1 MKYIKLFMLMVAAI
15 LFTACSDEETYNT
28 DATTAVEF
36 EKTTMTVKENEG
48 LIKLPVKITGKRN
61 GMIRLTIKA
70 EGVDGSSEAPSYAAA
85 KESVNGSEG
94 DYSITT
100 KTLVVKADTLTSEV
114 MNFEMKV
121 LDDKIIN
128 SDRKVRFT
136 LSVEGAKLGAKNTLD
151 VKIENDER
159 TVYDLLAGDWVMS
172 YSEVQFDK
180 DNKPLMNE
188 DGSLV
193 VKDYMADVTL
203 SVIADDDSPLRGKQV
218 LAYTSK
224 FYFSLAESEVPL
236 SWSFNYSYDEAT
248 KNGQLN
254 FNCTSKETIF
264 STQGFEFSWQVVKN
278 DKLADGEIK
287 GKFTVDENNVVSKEI
302 TFNPDDALYIAASG
316 SGRPYVNLKLQRK

>member
-15 LFTACSDEETYNT
+15 LFTACSDDETYNT

-70 EGVDGSSEAPSYAAA
+70 EGVDGSSEAPSYVAA
-85 KESVNGSEG
+85 KESANGSEG

-100 KTLVVKADTLTSEV
+100 KTLVVKTDTITSEV

-121 LDDKIIN
+121 LDDKIMN

-159 TVYDLLAGDWVMS
+159 TLYDLLAGDWVMS

-180 DNKPLMNE
+180 EGNPLMNE
-188 DGSLV
+188 DGTPV
-193 VKDYMADVTL
+193 VKDYTSDVTL
-203 SVIADDDSPLRGKQV
+203 SVITDDDSPLRGKQV
-218 LAYTSK
+218 LAYASK

-254 FNCTSKETIF
+254 FNCTSEETIF
-264 STQGFEFSWQVVKN
+264 STQGYKFSWQVVKN
-278 DKLADGEIK
+278 KELADGEIK

-302 TFNPDDALYIAASG
+302 TFNPDDALYISSSG
-316 SGRPYVNLKLQRK
+316 QGIPYVNLKLQRK

>member
-70 EGVDGSSEAPSYAAA
+70 EGVDGSSEAPSYVAA
-85 KESVNGSEG
+85 KESANGSEG

-100 KTLVVKADTLTSEV
+100 KTLVVKTDTITSEV

-121 LDDKIIN
+121 LDDKIMN

-180 DNKPLMNE
+180 EGNPLMNE
-188 DGSLV
+188 DGTPV
-193 VKDYMADVTL
+193 VKDYTSDVTM
-203 SVIADDDSPLRGKQV
+203 SVITDDDSPLRGKQV

-224 FYFSLAESEVPL
+224 FYFSLADSEVPL
-236 SWSFNYSYDEAT
+236 SWSFNYSYDEAA

-254 FNCTSKETIF
+254 FNCTSKETIV
-264 STQGFEFSWQVVKN
+264 SIQGYAFSWQVAN
-278 DKLADGEIK
+278 NNKLADGEIK
-287 GKFTVDENNVVSKEI
+287 GKFTVDENNVVSKEV
-302 TFNPDDALYIAASG
+302 TFNPNAALYISASG
-316 SGRPYVNLKLQRK
+316 MSIPYINLKLQRK

>member
-70 EGVDGSSEAPSYAAA
+70 EGVDGSSEAPSYVAA
-85 KESVNGSEG
+85 KESANGSEG

-100 KTLVVKADTLTSEV
+100 KTLVVKTDTITSEV

-121 LDDKIIN
+121 LDDKIMN

-180 DNKPLMNE
+180 EGNPLMNE
-188 DGSLV
+188 DGTPV
-193 VKDYMADVTL
+193 VKDYTSDVTL
-203 SVIADDDSPLRGKQV
+203 SVITDDDSPLRGKQV

-224 FYFSLAESEVPL
+224 FYFSLADSEVSL
-236 SWSFNYSYDEAT
+236 SWSFNYSYDEAA

-264 STQGFEFSWQVVKN
+264 SIQGYAFSWQVAEN
-278 DKLADGEIK
+278 NKLADGEIK
-287 GKFTVDENNVVSKEI
+287 GKFTVDENNVVSKEV
-302 TFNPDDALYIAASG
+302 TFNPNAALYISASG
-316 SGRPYVNLKLQRK
+316 MSIPYINLKLQRK

>member
-48 LIKLPVKITGKRN
+48 IIKLPVKITGKRN

-70 EGVDGSSEAPSYAAA
+70 EGVDGSSEAPSYVAA
-85 KESVNGSEG
+85 KESANGSEG

-100 KTLVVKADTLTSEV
+100 KTLVVKTDTITSEV

-121 LDDKIIN
+121 LDDKIMN

-159 TVYDLLAGDWVMS
+159 TVYDLLAGDWLMS

-180 DNKPLMNE
+180 EGKPLMNE
-188 DGSLV
+188 DGTPV
-193 VKDYMADVTL
+193 VKDYTADVTL
-203 SVIADDDSPLRGKQV
+203 SVIADDNSPLRGKQV

-224 FYFSLAESEVPL
+224 FYLALANSEVPL

-302 TFNPDDALYIAASG
+302 TFDPNAALYISASG
-316 SGRPYVNLKLQRK
+316 SGIPYVNLKLQRK

>member
-70 EGVDGSSEAPSYAAA
+70 EGVDGSSEAPSYVAA

-100 KTLVVKADTLTSEV
+100 KTLVVKTDTITSEV

-193 VKDYMADVTL
+193 VKDYTSDVTL

-224 FYFSLAESEVPL
+224 FYFVLAESEVPL
-236 SWSFNYSYDEAT
+236 SWSFNYSYDEAAKT
-248 KNGQLN
+248 GQLN

-264 STQGFEFSWQVVKN
+264 STQGYEFSWQVVKN

-302 TFNPDDALYIAASG
+302 TFNPDDALYISASG
-316 SGRPYVNLKLQRK
+316 SSRPYVNLKLQRK

>member
-28 DATTAVEF
+28 DATSVVEF

-48 LIKLPVKITGKRN
+48 IVKLPVKITGKRN

-70 EGVDGSSEAPSYAAA
+70 EGVDGGSEAAA

-100 KTLVVKADTLTSEV
+100 KTLIVKTDTVTSEV

-121 LDDKIIN
+121 IDDKIMN

-136 LSVEGAKLGAKNTLD
+136 LSVEGAKLGAKSTLD

-159 TVYDLLAGDWVMS
+159 TVYDLIAGDWVMS

-188 DGSLV
+188 DGTPV
-193 VKDYMADVTL
+193 VKDYTADVTL

-236 SWSFNYSYDEAT
+236 SWSFNYSYDEAA

-264 STQGFEFSWQVVKN
+264 STQGYEFSWQVVKN
-278 DKLADGEIK
+278 DNLADGEVK

-302 TFNPDDALYIAASG
+302 TFNPDDALYIYASG
-316 SGRPYVNLKLQRK
+316 IGIPYVNLKLQRK

>member
-48 LIKLPVKITGKRN
+48 MIKLPVKITGKRN

-70 EGVDGSSEAPSYAAA
+70 EGVDGGSEAAA

-100 KTLVVKADTLTSEV
+100 KTLVVKTDTITSEV

-159 TVYDLLAGDWVMS
+159 TVYDLIAGDWLMY

-180 DNKPLMNE
+180 EGNPLMNE
-188 DGSLV
+188 DGTPV
-193 VKDYMADVTL
+193 VKDYTADVTL
-203 SVIADDDSPLRGKQV
+203 SVISDDDSPLRGKQV

-224 FYFSLAESEVPL
+224 FYFALAESEVPL

-264 STQGFEFSWQVVKN
+264 STQGYEFSWQVVKN

-287 GKFTVDENNVVSKEI
+287 GKFTVDENNAVSKEV
-302 TFNPDDALYIAASG
+302 TFNPNDALYISASG
-316 SGRPYVNLKLQRK
+316 QGIPYVNLKLQRK

>member
-48 LIKLPVKITGKRN
+48 IIKLPVKITGKRN
-61 GMIRLTIKA
+61 GMIRLTITA
-70 EGVDGSSEAPSYAAA
+70 EGVDGSSETPSYAAA
-85 KESVNGSEG
+85 KESANGSEG

-100 KTLVVKADTLTSEV
+100 KTLLVKADTLTSEV

-121 LDDKIIN
+121 IDDNVMN

-159 TVYDLLAGDWVMS
+159 TVYDLIAGDWVMCF
-172 YSEVQFDK
+172 SEVQFDK
-180 DNKPLMNE
+180 EGNPLMNE
-188 DGSLV
+188 DGTPV

-218 LAYTSK
+218 LAYTPK
-224 FYFSLAESEVPL
+224 FYFSLVESEVPL
-236 SWSFNYSYDEAT
+236 SWSFNYSYDEAA

-254 FNCTSKETIF
+254 FNCTSEETIF
-264 STQGFEFSWQVVKN
+264 STQGYKFSWQVVKN
-278 DKLADGEIK
+278 NKLADGEIK
-287 GKFTVDENNVVSKEI
+287 GKFTVDENNAVSKEI
-302 TFNPDDALYIAASG
+302 TFNSDDALYISASG
-316 SGRPYVNLKLQRK
+316 QGFPYINLKLQRK